1 MVGVLLVFVG
11 SFFVEI
17 FDSMGKTKVNNHEE
31 SRSTMAFL
39 SLFWAT
45 IFFFLIAIF
54 KEGSFVFQWAS
65 WPTLLLRIILD
76 VIQVYVTV
84 LAITKA
90 DRTTYGFVR
99 IITIPLLLLVDI
111 VLGYEMTSWAIAGIF
126 IVTAGLLSLSLNKGI
141 KKVGI
146 GWVIFSAVNAVAT
159 ISLFKYN
166 ITHFNSVVADQLIVY
181 VFMLIIFTFLDIVRD
196 KENPFKFLT
205 KPRFLLQ
212 SMAVGIG
219 GIIDSFAY
227 NYGAAS
233 VITAAKR
240 VASIFWS
247 VVSGGLYFKEEKIV
261 FKIII
266 FILLIIGISF
276 LAVPID

>member
-1 MVGVLLVFVG
+1 MIGVLLVFVG

-17 FDSMGKTKVNNHEE
+17 FDSMGKAKVRNHEE
-31 SRSTMAFL
+31 SRATMAFL
-39 SLFWAT
+39 SVFWAT

-54 KEGSFVFQWAS
+54 KEGAFVFQWAS
-65 WPTLLLRIILD
+65 WPTLLPRIILD
-76 VIQVYVTV
+76 VVQVYVTV

-90 DRTTYGFVR
+90 DRTTFGFVR
-99 IITIPLLLLVDI
+99 IITIPLLLLVD
-111 VLGYEMTSWAIAGIF
+111 VLLGYDVTSLAIVGIF
-126 IVTAGLLSLSLNKGI
+126 IVVTGLLTLSLNKGI
-141 KKVGI
+141 KKAGI
-146 GWVIFSAVNAVAT
+146 GWVLFSAINAVIT

-166 ITHFNSVVADQLIVY
+166 ITHFNSVVADQLISY
-181 VFMLIIFTFLDIVRD
+181 AFMLTIFTLVDIIRD
-196 KENPFKFLT
+196 RENPFKFLA
-205 KPRFLLQ
+205 KPQFLFQ
-212 SMAVGIG
+212 SMTVGIS

-240 VASIFWS
+240 TASIFWS